1 LFNIELG
8 PSCTPKDNKASDMT
22 ALVPEPGIPN
32 VSKGT
37 KEPVHAVLFA
47 LKNEFL
53 IKEKLIFY
61 ILRP

>member
-1 LFNIELG
+1 
-8 PSCTPKDNKASDMT
+8 MT